1 MFTIKIMEQFV
12 YRIKKLTF
20 IVSKLYKNTLVSIF
34 YSLNKNKDIEEII
47 NINRKYLSKIDN
59 FLPED
64 IYKNNDYGI
73 QRRIYK
79 ELDKEIVK
87 YPTYSDL
94 MIYIM
99 KLIHG
104 SQNINYLEIGVS
116 VLKNY
121 LQINNAINNS
131 HIHAYDIN
139 SINPNFSDL
148 ELISSNNNKLY
159 YFQGSVLSPEDG
171 QKFKLKANK
180 NFDFI
185 FSDALHTAEG
195 IKSEYKLIIKEN
207 LAEDFIIYYD
217 DLDFPDIEDEVYS
230 ICEDLE
236 SGINKKVYF
245 YSFSIY
251 GWIGNHEKTHKNGII
266 TSYNL
271 EQLFKD
277 NKFKLLNFKVLK

>member
-1 MFTIKIMEQFV
+1 MEQLI
-12 YRIKKLTF
+12 YRFKKLIF
-20 IVSKLYKNTLVSIF
+20 IISRFYENTLVSIF
-34 YSLNKNKDIEEII
+34 YSLNKNKDLKKII
-47 NINRKYLSKIDN
+47 DINRQYLNEINN
-59 FLPED
+59 FLPEEV
-64 IYKNNDYGI
+64 YKNNDYGI

-79 ELDKEIVK
+79 ELDREIVK

-99 KLIHG
+99 KLVYG
-104 SQNINYLEIGVS
+104 SQNINYLEIGAS

-121 LQINNAINNS
+121 LQMNNAINNS

-139 SINPNFSDL
+139 SINPKFSDL
-148 ELISSNNNKLY
+148 KSISRNNNKLT
-159 YFQGSVLSPEDG
+159 YFKGSVLSSDDS
-171 QKFKLKANK
+171 QKFKLEANK
-180 NFDFI
+180 DFDFI
-185 FSDALHTAEG
+185 FSDALHTPEG
-195 IKSEYKLIIKEN
+195 IRSEYKLIIKEN
-207 LAEDFIIYYD
+207 LSEEFIVYYD
-217 DLDFPDIEDEVYS
+217 DLDFPGIEDEVYS

-251 GWIGNHEKTHKNGII
+251 GWIGNHEKTHKNGIL

-271 EQLFKD
+271 EQLFKE

>member
-1 MFTIKIMEQFV
+1 MEQFI
-12 YRIKKLTF
+12 YRFKKLIF
-20 IVSKLYKNTLVSIF
+20 IISRFYENTLVSIF
-34 YSLNKNKDIEEII
+34 YLLNKNKDLKKII
-47 NINRKYLSKIDN
+47 DINRQYLNEINN
-59 FLPED
+59 FLPEEV
-64 IYKNNDYGI
+64 YKNNDYGI

-104 SQNINYLEIGVS
+104 SQNINYLEIGAS

-121 LQINNAINNS
+121 LQMNNAINNS
-131 HIHAYDIN
+131 HIYAYDIN

-148 ELISSNNNKLY
+148 KSISRNNNNLS
-159 YFQGSVLSPEDG
+159 YFKGSVLSLDDSW
-171 QKFKLKANK
+171 KFKLETNK
-180 NFDFI
+180 DFDFI
-185 FSDALHTAEG
+185 FSDALHTPEG
-195 IKSEYKLIIKEN
+195 IRSEYKLIIKEN
-207 LAEDFIIYYD
+207 LSEEFIVYYD
-217 DLDFPDIEDEVYS
+217 DLDFPGIEDEVYS

-251 GWIGNHEKTHKNGII
+251 GWIGNHEKTHKNGIL

-271 EQLFKD
+271 EQLFKE
-277 NKFKLLNFKVLK
+277 NKFKLLNFRVLK

>member
-1 MFTIKIMEQFV
+1 MFII
-12 YRIKKLTF
+12 
-20 IVSKLYKNTLVSIF
+20 SKFFNNSLVSIF
-34 YSLNKNKDIEEII
+34 YSLNKNQDLEEII
-47 NINRKYLSKIDN
+47 DINRQYLSEIDN

-64 IYKNNDYGI
+64 VYKKNDYGI
-73 QRRIYK
+73 QRRIYE

-131 HIHAYDIN
+131 YIYAYDIN

-148 ELISSNNNKLY
+148 KSISRNNNKLS
-159 YFQGSVLSPEDG
+159 YFKGSVLSPEDS
-171 QKFKLKANK
+171 QKFKLEANK
-180 NFDFI
+180 DFDFI
-185 FSDALHTAEG
+185 FSDALHTPEG
-195 IKSEYKLIIKEN
+195 IKSEYKLIIKES
-207 LAEDFIIYYD
+207 LSEDFIIYYD
-217 DLDFPDIEDEVYS
+217 DLDFPGIEDEVYS

-236 SGINKKVYF
+236 SDVDKKIYF

>member
-1 MFTIKIMEQFV
+1 MFTIKIMEQFI
-12 YRIKKLTF
+12 YRIKKLIF
-20 IVSKLYKNTLVSIF
+20 ILSKLYKNTLVSIF

-47 NINRKYLSKIDN
+47 NINRQYLSEIEN

-64 IYKNNDYGI
+64 AYKNNDYGI
-73 QRRIYK
+73 QKRIYK

-139 SINPNFSDL
+139 PINPNFSDL
-148 ELISSNNNKLY
+148 ELISRNNNKLS
-159 YFQGSVLSPEDG
+159 YFQGSVLTPEDG
-171 QKFKLKANK
+171 QNFKLEANK
-180 NFDFI
+180 DFDFI
-185 FSDALHTAEG
+185 FSDALHTPEG
-195 IKSEYKLIIKEN
+195 IRSEYKLIIKES
-207 LAEDFIIYYD
+207 LGEEFIVYYD
-217 DLDFPDIEDEVYS
+217 DLDFPGIENEVYS

-236 SGINKKVYF
+236 SNINKKVYF

-251 GWIGNHEKTHKNGII
+251 GWIGNHEKTHKNGIL
-266 TSYNL
+266 TTYNL
-271 EQLFKD
+271 EQLFKE
-277 NKFKLLNFKVLK
+277 NKFKLLNFRVLK

>member
-1 MFTIKIMEQFV
+1 MEQLI
-12 YRIKKLTF
+12 YRFKKLIF
-20 IVSKLYKNTLVSIF
+20 IISRFYENTLVSIF
-34 YSLNKNKDIEEII
+34 YSLNKNKDLKKII
-47 NINRKYLSKIDN
+47 DINRQYLNEINN
-59 FLPED
+59 FLPEEV
-64 IYKNNDYGI
+64 YKNNDYGI

-79 ELDKEIVK
+79 ELDREIVK

-99 KLIHG
+99 KLVYG
-104 SQNINYLEIGVS
+104 SQNINYLEIGAS

-121 LQINNAINNS
+121 LQMNNAINNS

-148 ELISSNNNKLY
+148 KSISRNNNKLS
-159 YFQGSVLSPEDG
+159 YFKGSVLSLDDSR
-171 QKFKLKANK
+171 KFKLEANK
-180 NFDFI
+180 DFDFI
-185 FSDALHTAEG
+185 FSDALHTPEG
-195 IKSEYKLIIKEN
+195 IRSEYKLIIKEN
-207 LAEDFIIYYD
+207 LSEEFIVYYD
-217 DLDFPDIEDEVYS
+217 DLDFPGIEDEVYS

-251 GWIGNHEKTHKNGII
+251 GWIGNHEKTHKNGIL

-271 EQLFKD
+271 EQLFKE